1 MANKKKLYTIHKLDF
16 DILFKC
22 GKIEDGVL
30 VCNQYISEHSEKF
43 VGKNIQADKKGDCQL
58 FNQTKKALNIKEDNE
73 SIFED
78 VFVNIDFSQFIKTDS
93 LQTSLKKMPNGI
105 KLFINGKEIHIVT
118 FLKSNSMSKN
128 CCVYFINKEYKD
140 LIEPRMTFNLNK
152 GKMILSKWFAYSGLA
167 ISDSTVL
174 EGFNLNKN
182 EIVIVP
188 DSYSKRRIECI
199 TAVSIPLLRD
209 KFNDI
214 SKVIEDIYK
223 LDVEDSCTINDSK
236 FKESEKYIFYSKKIE
251 LYNIEAEIN
260 SYYESR
266 DFIRIQKENIKERN
280 LKIKNNREK
289 MIYIIE
295 KLYKFTQYTFKQI
308 EDLILS
314 LNEYESSTRDI
325 NDEKEV
331 YWEKF
336 HVNNYP
342 VTVNKF
348 DGDGITD
355 RSFVLSK

>member
-152 GKMILSKWFAYSGLA
+152 GKTFETS
-167 ISDSTVL
+167 
-174 EGFNLNKN
+174 
-182 EIVIVP
+182 
-188 DSYSKRRIECI
+188 
-199 TAVSIPLLRD
+199 
-209 KFNDI
+209 
-214 SKVIEDIYK
+214 
-223 LDVEDSCTINDSK
+223 
-236 FKESEKYIFYSKKIE
+236 SEAPTDNYI
-251 LYNIEAEIN
+251 
-260 SYYESR
+260 
-266 DFIRIQKENIKERN
+266 
-280 LKIKNNREK
+280 
-289 MIYIIE
+289 
-295 KLYKFTQYTFKQI
+295 
-308 EDLILS
+308 
-314 LNEYESSTRDI
+314 
-325 NDEKEV
+325 
-331 YWEKF
+331 
-336 HVNNYP
+336 
-342 VTVNKF
+342 
-348 DGDGITD
+348 
-355 RSFVLSK
+355 